1 MSAARGA
8 VGATAETSTT
18 PLLEIDGVSVA
29 YDGMRALHEVSLRA
43 DAGAIVA
50 LVGANGAGKTSLLR
64 AISGLVRAERGTIR
78 FGGRDIT
85 RTPAHRIVRSGI
97 AHVPEGRRVF
107 ASATVRDNLLL
118 GAYVDRD
125 PSHRQSR
132 LEAAFTAFPI
142 LRERLEQRA
151 STLSGGEQ
159 QMLAIARG
167 TMSGP
172 LLLMLDEP
180 SLGIAPKL
188 IPQIYAGVRAIA
200 ANGTAVLLVE
210 QNVREALAVAD
221 TAYVLQT
228 GRVVLHGAANDLI
241 GDPLVQEAFLGIGAA

>member
-1 MSAARGA
+1 VSA
-8 VGATAETSTT
+8 
-18 PLLEIDGVSVA
+18 LLEVDDLVVA
-29 YDGMRALHEVSLRA
+29 YDGMRALQGVSLRA
-43 DAGAIVA
+43 QSGRIAA

-64 AISGLVRAERGTIR
+64 AVSGLVRAESGTVR
-78 FGGRDIT
+78 FDGRDVT
-85 RTPAHRIVRSGI
+85 RRAAHAIVRDGI

-125 PSHRQSR
+125 AQRRRAR
-132 LEAAFTAFPI
+132 LDAAFAAFPV
-142 LRERLEQRA
+142 LRERLAQRA

-172 LLLMLDEP
+172 RLLLLDEP

-188 IPQIYAGVRAIA
+188 IPQIYGGIRAIA
-200 ANGTAVLLVE
+200 AAGTAVLLVE
-210 QNVREALAVAD
+210 QNVREALRVAD
-221 TAYVLQT
+221 DGYVLQT
-228 GRVVLHGAANDLI
+228 GRVVLEGPASELI

>member
-1 MSAARGA
+1 MSADLVRAAGA
-8 VGATAETSTT
+8 AQPAY
-18 PLLEIDGVSVA
+18 LLEIDGLAVG
-29 YDGMRALHEVSLRA
+29 YDGMRALQDVSLRA
-43 DAGAIVA
+43 AAGTIVA

-78 FGGRDIT
+78 FDGEDIT
-85 RTPAHRIVRSGI
+85 RTPPHRIVRRGI

-125 PSHRQSR
+125 PTHRAAR
-132 LEAAFTAFPI
+132 LDAAFTAFPI

-172 LLLMLDEP
+172 RLLMLDEP

-188 IPQIYAGVRAIA
+188 IPQIYAGIRAIA
-200 ANGTAVLLVE
+200 ATGTTVLLVE
-210 QNVREALAVAD
+210 QNVREALRAAD

-228 GRVVLHGAANDLI
+228 GRVVLSGVANDLI

>member
-1 MSAARGA
+1 VS
-8 VGATAETSTT
+8 V
-18 PLLEIDGVSVA
+18 PLLDVTDLAVA
-29 YDGMRALHEVSLRA
+29 YDGMRALDGVSVSA
-43 DAGAIVA
+43 AAGTIVA

-64 AISGLVRAERGTIR
+64 AISGLVRAQRGTVR
-78 FGGRDIT
+78 FAGEDVT
-85 RTPAHRIVRSGI
+85 RLPAHRIVRRGI

-118 GAYVDRD
+118 GAFVDRD
-125 PSHRQSR
+125 AAHRAAR
-132 LEAAFTAFPI
+132 LDAAFAAFPI
-142 LRERLEQRA
+142 LRERLDQRA

-172 LLLMLDEP
+172 KLLMLDEP

-188 IPQIYAGVRAIA
+188 IPQIYAGVRGIA
-200 ANGTAVLLVE
+200 ANGTTVLLVE

-228 GRVVLHGAANDLI
+228 GRVVLHGPARDLI
-241 GDPLVQEAFLGIGAA
+241 GDPLVQEAFLGISAA

>member
-1 MSAARGA
+1 MS
-8 VGATAETSTT
+8 
-18 PLLEIDGVSVA
+18 LLEIDGLAVA
-29 YDGMRALHEVSLRA
+29 YDGMRALQDVSLRA
-43 DAGAIVA
+43 QAGTIVA

-64 AISGLVRAERGTIR
+64 AISGLVRADRGTIR
-78 FGGRDIT
+78 FNGEDVT
-85 RTPAHRIVRSGI
+85 RMAAHRIVRLGI

-107 ASATVRDNLLL
+107 ASATVHDNLLL

-125 PSHRQSR
+125 AEHRHVR
-132 LEAAFTAFPI
+132 LRAAFAAFPI
-142 LRERLEQRA
+142 LSERLEQRA

-167 TMSGP
+167 SMSGP
-172 LLLMLDEP
+172 RLLMLDEP

-188 IPQIYAGVRAIA
+188 IPQIYAGIRAIA
-200 ANGTAVLLVE
+200 ATGTTVLLVE
-210 QNVREALAVAD
+210 QNVREALRAAD

-228 GRVVLHGAANDLI
+228 GRVVLSGAAKDLI

>member
-1 MSAARGA
+1 MSA
-8 VGATAETSTT
+8 
-18 PLLEIDGVSVA
+18 LLEVDDLVVT
-29 YDGMRALHEVSLRA
+29 YDGMRALQGVSLRA
-43 DAGAIVA
+43 HAGRIVT

-64 AISGLVRAERGTIR
+64 AISGLVRVERGAIR
-78 FGGRDIT
+78 FDGRDLT
-85 RTPAHRIVRSGI
+85 RRPAHAIVRDGI

-125 PSHRQSR
+125 AQRRRAR
-132 LEAAFTAFPI
+132 LDAAFAAFPV
-142 LRERLEQRA
+142 LRERLAQRA

-172 LLLMLDEP
+172 RLLLLDEP

-188 IPQIYAGVRAIA
+188 IPQIYDGIRAIA
-200 ANGTAVLLVE
+200 AAGTAVLLVE
-210 QNVREALAVAD
+210 QNVREALRVAD
-221 TAYVLQT
+221 DGYVLQT
-228 GRVVLHGAANDLI
+228 GRVVLEGPASELI

>member
-1 MSAARGA
+1 MNPSTAPCPA
-8 VGATAETSTT
+8 V
-18 PLLEIDGVSVA
+18 LLEIDGLAVA
-29 YDGMRALHEVSLRA
+29 YDGMRALQDVSLRA
-43 DAGAIVA
+43 EVGTIVA

-64 AISGLVRAERGTIR
+64 AISGLARASQGTIR
-78 FGGRDIT
+78 FDGADIT
-85 RTPAHRIVRSGI
+85 RMPAHRIVRLGI

-118 GAYVDRD
+118 GAFVDPDAAR
-125 PSHRQSR
+125 RAAR
-132 LEAAFTAFPI
+132 LDAAFAAFPI
-142 LRERLEQRA
+142 LRERLDQRA
-151 STLSGGEQ
+151 ATLSGGEQ

-172 LLLMLDEP
+172 RLLMLDEP

-188 IPQIYAGVRAIA
+188 IPQIYAGVRAIV
-200 ANGTAVLLVE
+200 ANGTTVLLVE

-228 GRVVLHGAANDLI
+228 GRVVLHGAAHDLI
-241 GDPLVQEAFLGIGAA
+241 GDPLVQEAFLGISVA

>member
-1 MSAARGA
+1 MSVPHPERAGD
-8 VGATAETSTT
+8 
-18 PLLEIDGVSVA
+18 LLSIEDLAVA
-29 YDGMRALHEVSLRA
+29 YDGMRALQGVSLRA
-43 DAGAIVA
+43 VAGTIVA

-64 AISGLVRAERGTIR
+64 AISGLVRAEQGAI
-78 FGGRDIT
+78 FFAGSDIT
-85 RTPAHRIVRSGI
+85 REPAHRIVRRGI

-118 GAYVDRD
+118 GAYTDRD
-125 PSHRQSR
+125 KDHRRTR
-132 LEAAFTAFPI
+132 LDAAFAAFPI

-167 TMSGP
+167 TMSAP
-172 LLLMLDEP
+172 RLLMLDEP
-180 SLGIAPKL
+180 SLGLAPKL
-188 IPQIYAGVRAIA
+188 IPQIYAGIRAIA
-200 ANGTAVLLVE
+200 ASGTTVLLVE
-210 QNVREALAVAD
+210 QNVREALKAAD

-228 GRVVLHGAANDLI
+228 GRVVLHGKASDLI

>member
-1 MSAARGA
+1 VST
-8 VGATAETSTT
+8 VGTKSVSLA
-18 PLLEIDGVSVA
+18 LLEIDGLAVA
-29 YDGMRALHEVSLRA
+29 YDGMRALQDVSLRA
-43 DAGAIVA
+43 EVGTIVA
-50 LVGANGAGKTSLLR
+50 LIGANGAGKTSMLR
-64 AISGLVRAERGTIR
+64 AISGLVRAQAGTIR
-78 FGGRDIT
+78 FDGDDIA
-85 RTPAHRIVRSGI
+85 RTPAHRIVRRGI

-125 PSHRQSR
+125 PAHRAAR

-172 LLLMLDEP
+172 RLLMLDEP
-180 SLGIAPKL
+180 SLGIAPLL
-188 IPQIYAGVRAIA
+188 IPQIYAGIRGIA
-200 ANGTAVLLVE
+200 AGGTTVLLVE
-210 QNVREALAVAD
+210 QNVRAALGAAD

-228 GRVVLHGAANDLI
+228 GRVVLHGAASDLI
-241 GDPLVQEAFLGIGAA
+241 GDPLVQEAFLGISAA

>member
-1 MSAARGA
+1 VSPSTGSGQAA
-8 VGATAETSTT
+8 
-18 PLLEIDGVSVA
+18 LLEIAHVA
-29 YDGMRALHEVSLRA
+29 VGYDGMRALQDVSLRA
-43 DAGAIVA
+43 EAGRVVA

-64 AISGLVRAERGTIR
+64 AISGLVRAESGTIR
-78 FGGRDIT
+78 FAGDDIT
-85 RTPAHRIVRSGI
+85 RVAAHRIVRLGI

-118 GAYVDRD
+118 GAYIDRD
-125 PSHRQSR
+125 AEHRRTR
-132 LEAAFTAFPI
+132 LESAFAAFPI

-167 TMSGP
+167 TMSAP
-172 LLLMLDEP
+172 RLLMLDEP

-188 IPQIYAGVRAIA
+188 IPQIYAGIRAIA
-200 ANGTAVLLVE
+200 AEGTSVLLVE
-210 QNVREALAVAD
+210 QNVGEALRAAD

-228 GRVVLHGAANDLI
+228 GRVVLSGAASDLI

>member
-1 MSAARGA
+1 MSAAAAVAESTTMPLLQIEGLA
-8 VGATAETSTT
+8 VG
-18 PLLEIDGVSVA
+18 

-78 FGGRDIT
+78 FRGRDIT
-85 RTPAHRIVRSGI
+85 RTAAHRIVRSGI

-118 GAYVDRD
+118 GAYVDRE

-132 LEAAFTAFPI
+132 LEAAFIAFPI

-172 LLLMLDEP
+172 RLLMLDEP
-180 SLGIAPKL
+180 SLGLAPKL
-188 IPQIYAGVRAIA
+188 IPQIYDGITAIA
-200 ANGTAVLLVE
+200 AGGTTVLLVE
-210 QNVREALAVAD
+210 QNVREALRVAD

-228 GRVVLHGAANDLI
+228 GRVVLHGPARDLI